1 MTAPIIIIGAGQAG
15 LQTAEALRSSGYTG
29 PLQMIGD
36 EPRGP
41 YHRPPL
47 SKGVLLKETT
57 PEQLVMRAGDYLERK
72 GITLLTKLTVQA
84 IDRANRTVSV
94 SDGRTLPYSGLVLA
108 TGARPR
114 PLPIK
119 GAELNGVFAV
129 RTLEDSQSLSAALDN
144 AKHIAIIGGGFI
156 GLEVA
161 AAARK
166 RNKSVT
172 LFEAADRLMARTV
185 APVISNT
192 FADFHQEKG
201 VVLRLNAKVTA
212 LHGENG
218 NVRTVILDNGEEH
231 PADVVV
237 VGIGILAN
245 DDLACNAGLACDNGV
260 IVDECART
268 DDPAIV
274 AAGDCTAQRMSD
286 GSLLRLESV
295 QNAVEQGKSA
305 AAALMGQPRPFT
317 DTPWFWSDQYDVK
330 LQMAGLFEG
339 YDDAVV
345 RGQLSARN
353 ASVFYYR
360 KDRLI
365 RVDSLNRPVDHMA
378 ARKLLDKGI
387 SPSREQVADETVQLV
402 LLAR

>member
-15 LQTAEALRSSGYTG
+15 LQTAEALRSGGYTG

-57 PEQLVMRAGDYLERK
+57 PEQLVMRSGDYLERK
-72 GITLLTKLTVQA
+72 GISFLSSLNVHT
-84 IDRANRTVSV
+84 IDRANRVV
-94 SDGRTLPYSGLVLA
+94 CMSDGRTLLYAGLVLA
-108 TGARPR
+108 TGARVR
-114 PLPIK
+114 PLPVE
-119 GAELNGVFAV
+119 GAELKGVFAL
-129 RTLEDSQSLSAALDN
+129 RTLEDAQSLSAALD
-144 AKHIAIIGGGFI
+144 AAEHVAIIGGGFI
-156 GLEVA
+156 GLEAA

-185 APVISNT
+185 APVISST
-192 FADFHQEKG
+192 FADFHRENG

-218 NVRTVILDNGEEH
+218 AVRAVILDNGEEH

-237 VGIGILAN
+237 FGIGILAN
-245 DDLACNAGLACDNGV
+245 DELAAAAGLVCDNGI

-268 DDPAIV
+268 ADPLIM
-274 AAGDCTAQRMSD
+274 AAGDCTAQTMPD

-305 AAALMGQPRPFT
+305 ASALMGQPRPFT

-345 RGQLSARN
+345 RGQLSERK

-360 KDRLI
+360 EDRLI

-378 ARKLLDKGI
+378 ARKLLDKRI
-387 SPSREQVADETVQLV
+387 SPSREQVADENVQLV